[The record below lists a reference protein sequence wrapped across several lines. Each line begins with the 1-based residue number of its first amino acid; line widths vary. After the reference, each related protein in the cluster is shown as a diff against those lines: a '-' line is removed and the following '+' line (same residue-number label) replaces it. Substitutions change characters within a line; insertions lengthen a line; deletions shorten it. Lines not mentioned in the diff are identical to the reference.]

1 MRHTLPVLGSV
12 GVGVLSAIQARVNGE
27 LSGTLD
33 NGLQAAVWSFGS
45 GWVILLVIA
54 MLSPSIR
61 AGVRRVVLAVRTGQL
76 KWWQVL
82 GGMLGGYYVAS
93 QSIAVPLVGVALF
106 TVAVVAGQSGSS
118 LIVDRVGLGPAG
130 RQAISARRVTAAI
143 LAVLAVAVAVSERLR
158 SADPAVVAL
167 TLALAA
173 GIGIA
178 IQQAINGRVG
188 LAARSAMSATLIN
201 FTFGGVV
208 LWIGLLVATFVAH
221 WPLGALFS
229 APWWAYGGGVIGIA
243 FIAVSAWAVPIVGV
257 LRFALLSIAG
267 QLFGAL
273 LLDLVFPA
281 PGAQV
286 SVTLVIGVLLAF
298 VAVAVSSV
306 RPGSS
311 QGAASRS
318 V

>member
-45 GWVILLVIA
+45 GWVILLFIA

-158 SADPAVVAL
+158 SVDPAVVAL

-208 LWIGLLVATFVAH
+208 LWIGLLVASFVAH
-221 WPLGALFS
+221 WPLGSLFS

>member
-158 SADPAVVAL
+158 SVDPAVVAL

-188 LAARSAMSATLIN
+188 LAARSAMSATFIN

-208 LWIGLLVATFVAH
+208 LWIGLLVASFVAH
-221 WPLGALFS
+221 WPLGSLFS

-306 RPGSS
+306 RPG
-311 QGAASRS
+311 ASAGR
-318 V
+318 

>member
-45 GWVILLVIA
+45 GWVILLFIA

-158 SADPAVVAL
+158 SVDPAVVAL

-221 WPLGALFS
+221 WPLGSLFS

>member
-93 QSIAVPLVGVALF
+93 QSIAVPLVGVALV

-130 RQAISARRVTAAI
+130 RQAVSARRVTAAI
-143 LAVLAVAVAVSERLR
+143 LAVLALFWRVQ
-158 SADPAVVAL
+158 
-167 TLALAA
+167 TAA
-173 GIGIA
+173 
-178 IQQAINGRVG
+178 
-188 LAARSAMSATLIN
+188 
-201 FTFGGVV
+201 
-208 LWIGLLVATFVAH
+208 
-221 WPLGALFS
+221 
-229 APWWAYGGGVIGIA
+229 
-243 FIAVSAWAVPIVGV
+243 
-257 LRFALLSIAG
+257 
-267 QLFGAL
+267 GAL
-273 LLDLVFPA
+273 LVPWNA
-281 PGAQV
+281 PKA
-286 SVTLVIGVLLAF
+286 SVTTAMLSTCRPLA
-298 VAVAVSSV
+298 S
-306 RPGSS
+306 
-311 QGAASRS
+311 
-318 V
+318 